1 MPWIKILKL
10 ESAVL
15 EFNVSGDPKG
25 DQYLIKQWR
34 FDQDQDGWKALNQI
48 ELKTNEPNC
57 GEIAKAWR
65 EVNTSYYDGSNQG
78 NFTPDGKLMI
88 GYICE

>member
-1 MPWIKILKL
+1 MKYIVVILL
-10 ESAVL
+10 LSTGGVE
-15 EFNVSGDPKG
+15 
-25 DQYLIKQWR
+25 R
-34 FDQDQDGWKALNQI
+34 I

-65 EVNTSYYDGSNQG
+65 EVNTTYHDSRNTDPKQQG
-78 NFTPDGKLMI
+78 NYTPDGKLMI

>member
-1 MPWIKILKL
+1 MKYVVIILL
-10 ESAVL
+10 LST
-15 EFNVSGDPKG
+15 SGVE
-25 DQYLIKQWR
+25 R
-34 FDQDQDGWKALNQI
+34 I

-65 EVNTSYYDGSNQG
+65 EVNTSYYEGPNQG
-78 NFTPDGKLMI
+78 NFTNDGKLMI